1 MGLILLVKDRK
12 FEHVS
17 KQMKDVEKKWDG
29 WEKER
34 RVTWGK
40 DGDAKPGHDHG
51 EHFADAETKDVCAY

>member
-1 MGLILLVKDRK
+1 
-12 FEHVS
+12 
-17 KQMKDVEKKWDG
+17 MKDVEKKWDG